1 MIALRRRTAMVKD
14 AGSEV
19 DDQGETDRWLKSAAF
34 IATLFVAMLAS
45 ILFFGNKLHS
55 HDSVTDVSA
64 SKQQDDA
71 PAYQELLKT
80 IDLDKLP
87 VQQVDDPV

>member
-1 MIALRRRTAMVKD
+1 MDKD
-14 AGSEV
+14 TRSGVGE
-19 DDQGETDRWLKSAAF
+19 QGETDRWMKSAAL

-45 ILFFGNKLHS
+45 IIVFGDKLHS

-64 SKQQDDA
+64 SKQHDDG
-71 PAYQELLKT
+71 PAYQDLMKG